1 MYEAGS
7 EAGPPSWYRLAAC
20 QGIPVDQFYPE
31 RAMRGT
37 AKAAKAVCG
46 SCPARSECLL
56 MALELDDMY
65 GTWGGTSANE
75 RDGFVKGRLPLP
87 DWTDGRHDKAI
98 EAIREKRKNYKQR
111 LVRERVED
119 VQSMLAR
126 GLTIDQIAEIM
137 GVTTKSVYK
146 YRGMA
151 A

>member
-1 MYEAGS
+1 MK
-7 EAGPPSWYRLAAC
+7 
-20 QGIPVDQFYPE
+20 
-31 RAMRGT
+31 GT
-37 AKAAKAVCG
+37 ALAAKATCAP
-46 SCPARSECLL
+46 CPARSECLL

-75 RDGFVKGRLPLP
+75 REQFVKGRLPLP

-111 LVRERVED
+111 LVAERVAD

-126 GLTIDQIAEIM
+126 GHTMDQIAEIM
-137 GVTTKSVYK
+137 GVTTNSVYR